1 MFSYP
6 LSLAI
11 PGRDNLVPSC
21 TGSPTMHPAI
31 GTGSGMAITMEYLVM
46 RLDHLIK
53 LLQDYLDVNR

>member
-1 MFSYP
+1 
-6 LSLAI
+6 
-11 PGRDNLVPSC
+11 
-21 TGSPTMHPAI
+21 MHPAI